1 MIAARLLLFILMMLA
16 AAHAGSAIAQ
26 SGGTKKAL
34 SETALIASPEDLK
47 DKRIA
52 VLLGSAQASEATQR
66 WPGATVLQ
74 FGSPTD
80 MVLAIK
86 TGKAD
91 AALSD
96 GQPLKD
102 ILRQDPSLA
111 ILPQPLHRIPV
122 GVGFNK
128 ENPAL
133 LTAFN
138 AFLASIKRDGTYA
151 DMIDRWI
158 EKGVYNMPELGP
170 QPSGQVLTVGVSDGG
185 MPFGGVVN
193 NRWVGFDIEMAQRF
207 ANSQGKSLK
216 IVSLE
221 FGSLIAALVTGKV
234 DLIAASIFITDER
247 KQRINFSDPY
257 FEETTVLLA
266 LRTRLPVQAS
276 TEGPTAGSGNW
287 LARIKSSV
295 RDNLLTENRYLLI
308 WDGLKTTVLISILA
322 TALGTLLGALTC
334 WMRMSKRGLLRLPAI
349 GFISLLR
356 GIPVL
361 VLLLIL
367 YYVVF
372 ASVDINPVLV
382 SVIAFALNFAAYSA
396 EIFRAGIQGLD
407 RGQAEAGI
415 AMGFG
420 RLRTFWYITLPQTIQ
435 RVLPVYKGEFISLV
449 KMTSIVGYIAVQD
462 LTKASDI
469 IRSRTFD
476 AFFPL
481 LLAAA
486 LYFLIAWALLQAI
499 NLLERRTDPHLRRQ
513 RGRIA

>member
-1 MIAARLLLFILMMLA
+1 MMTRLLLPILLMLA
-16 AAHAGSAIAQ
+16 SLQAGNAIAQ
-26 SGGTKKAL
+26 PAVAGKSVA
-34 SETALIASPEDLK
+34 ETSLIASPEDLK

-80 MVLAIK
+80 MVVAIK

-102 ILRQDPSLA
+102 ILKQDPSLA

-128 ENPAL
+128 GNPAL
-133 LTAFN
+133 LAQFN

-158 EKGVYNMPELGP
+158 EKGVYEMPELGAP
-170 QPSGQVLTVGVSDGG
+170 PFEQHLTVGVSEGG

-207 ANSQGKSLK
+207 AHSQGKSLK

-266 LRTRLPVQAS
+266 LRTRLAGLAAS
-276 TEGPTAGSGNW
+276 EDQKAPSGTW
-287 LARIKSSV
+287 LARLKSSV
-295 RDNLLTENRYLLI
+295 QANLLTENRYLLI
-308 WDGLKTTVLISILA
+308 WEGLKATVLISVLA

-334 WMRMSKRGLLRLPAI
+334 WLRMSKRLLLRLPAQ

-435 RVLPVYKGEFISLV
+435 RVLPVYKGEVISLV

-499 NLLERRTDPHLRRQ
+499 NLLERRTDPHVRRNK
-513 RGRIA
+513 GRLA

>member
-1 MIAARLLLFILMMLA
+1 MMTRLLLPILLMLA
-16 AAHAGSAIAQ
+16 SLQASTAIAQ
-26 SGGTKKAL
+26 PAVAGKSVA
-34 SETALIASPEDLK
+34 ETSLIASPEDLK

-80 MVLAIK
+80 MVVAIK

-128 ENPAL
+128 GNPTL
-133 LTAFN
+133 LAQFN

-158 EKGVYNMPELGP
+158 EKGVYEMPDLGAP
-170 QPSGQVLTVGVSDGG
+170 PSEQHLTVGVSEGG

-207 ANSQGKSLK
+207 AHSQGKSLK

-266 LRTRLPVQAS
+266 LRTRLAGLAAS
-276 TEGPTAGSGNW
+276 EDQKAPSGTW
-287 LARIKSSV
+287 LARLKSSV
-295 RDNLLTENRYLLI
+295 QANLLTENRYLLI
-308 WDGLKTTVLISILA
+308 WEGLKATVLISVLA

-334 WMRMSKRGLLRLPAI
+334 WLRMSKRLLLRLPAQ

-435 RVLPVYKGEFISLV
+435 RVLPVYKGEVISLV

-499 NLLERRTDPHLRRQ
+499 NLLERRTDPHVRRNK
-513 RGRIA
+513 GRLA

>member
-1 MIAARLLLFILMMLA
+1 LLE
-16 AAHAGSAIAQ
+16 HWPAIRQ
-26 SGGTKKAL
+26 
-34 SETALIASPEDLK
+34 
-47 DKRIA
+47 R
-52 VLLGSAQASEATQR
+52 LLGSAQASEATQR

-102 ILRQDPSLA
+102 ILRQDSSLA

-158 EKGVYNMPELGP
+158 EKGVYDMPELGS

-247 KQRINFSDPY
+247 KQRIN
-257 FEETTVLLA
+257 A
-266 LRTRLPVQAS
+266 RN
-276 TEGPTAGSGNW
+276 GSCSG
-287 LARIKSSV
+287 
-295 RDNLLTENRYLLI
+295 
-308 WDGLKTTVLISILA
+308 G
-322 TALGTLLGALTC
+322 
-334 WMRMSKRGLLRLPAI
+334 
-349 GFISLLR
+349 
-356 GIPVL
+356 
-361 VLLLIL
+361 
-367 YYVVF
+367 
-372 ASVDINPVLV
+372 
-382 SVIAFALNFAAYSA
+382 
-396 EIFRAGIQGLD
+396 
-407 RGQAEAGI
+407 
-415 AMGFG
+415 
-420 RLRTFWYITLPQTIQ
+420 
-435 RVLPVYKGEFISLV
+435 
-449 KMTSIVGYIAVQD
+449 
-462 LTKASDI
+462 
-469 IRSRTFD
+469 
-476 AFFPL
+476 
-481 LLAAA
+481 
-486 LYFLIAWALLQAI
+486 
-499 NLLERRTDPHLRRQ
+499 LRR
-513 RGRIA
+513 RLGFLGIDGRKPAGRRRCTTTAKRSCNVNWPASIDLYHVGHILPERPLHSSTPER